1 MEEECSS
8 TQNFEKG
15 LADTEQSPRGMKTL
29 CWNVPG
35 LESSWAFQEAR
46 NEIIQINPFL
56 RFLMETKCNVSV
68 MNKLKQS
75 LNYVGCLCVESD
87 ESRGGL
93 GLL

>member
-1 MEEECSS
+1 MEEDCSL

-15 LADTEQSPRGMKTL
+15 LAETEQSLGGMKTL

-56 RFLMETKCNVSV
+56 RFLMQTKCNVSI
-68 MNKLKQS
+68 MNKLKES
-75 LNYVGCLCVESD
+75 LNYAGCLCVESD

-93 GLL
+93 ELL